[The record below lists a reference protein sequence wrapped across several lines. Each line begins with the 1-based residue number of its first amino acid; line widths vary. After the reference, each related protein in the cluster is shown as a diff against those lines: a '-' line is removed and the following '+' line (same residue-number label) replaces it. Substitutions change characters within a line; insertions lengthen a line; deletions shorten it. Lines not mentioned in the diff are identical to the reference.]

1 MADKRSLAK
10 YPLLLV
16 LHTTAVAR
24 RQKNTRN
31 WQALWDQ
38 NGGCADVQCSKC
50 LFRIERPNR
59 AKHDGCLIVELVGPA
74 AGVITQNS
82 ISLEILALITK
93 DERHA

>member
-1 MADKRSLAK
+1 MADKRSLAE
-10 YPLLLV
+10 YPLLRV
-16 LHTTAVAR
+16 LHTTAVAC
-24 RQKNTRN
+24 RQKNTVN
-31 WQALWDQ
+31 WHELWNQ

-50 LFRIERPNR
+50 LFRIEHPNR

-74 AGVITQNS
+74 AGTITQNS